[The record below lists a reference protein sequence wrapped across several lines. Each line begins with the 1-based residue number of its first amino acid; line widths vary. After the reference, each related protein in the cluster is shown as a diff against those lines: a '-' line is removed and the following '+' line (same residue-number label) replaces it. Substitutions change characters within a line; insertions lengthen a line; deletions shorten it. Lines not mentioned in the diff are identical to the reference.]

1 MFIARNHLVDEA
13 IKKAVVGDISSFN
26 KLLEIL
32 KTPYKY
38 RDGLEEFM
46 QPPSPNFEECFQ
58 TYCGT

>member
-1 MFIARNHLVDEA
+1 M
-13 IKKAVVGDISSFN
+13 SSFN

-32 KTPYKY
+32 KKPYKNI
-38 RDGLEEFM
+38 DGLEEFM